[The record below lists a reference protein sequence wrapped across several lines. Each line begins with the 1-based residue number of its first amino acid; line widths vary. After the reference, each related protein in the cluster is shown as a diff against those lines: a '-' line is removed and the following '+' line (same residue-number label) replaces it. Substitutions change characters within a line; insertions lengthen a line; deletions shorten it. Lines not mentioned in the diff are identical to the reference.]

1 MRTADW
7 TLLVGAALFIG
18 GIAFIIA
25 GARSA
30 RPANTAEAA
39 ISMTPV
45 ASISQIMSGM
55 VAPAATVV
63 YDSVATTVSAAG
75 VEEKVPRTDAEWT
88 HVAINAAMLAEA
100 GNLLIMNDRAVDNE
114 DWVKISQQL
123 TAAAGRALKAA
134 QDRSPDGIIDA
145 GGAINE
151 TCDGCHAKYQRQ

>member
-7 TLLVGAALFIG
+7 MLLVGAALFIS

-25 GARSA
+25 GARNG
-30 RPANTAEAA
+30 RTANTAEAA
-39 ISMTPV
+39 VAMMPV

-100 GNLLIMNDRAVDNE
+100 GNLLIMNDRAVDDE
-114 DWVKISQQL
+114 DWVRISKQL
-123 TAAAGRALKAA
+123 TAAAARALKAA

>member
-1 MRTADW
+1 M
-7 TLLVGAALFIG
+7 LLVSAALFIS

-25 GARSA
+25 GARNA
-30 RPANTAEAA
+30 GPANAAQPTAA
-39 ISMTPV
+39 MRPV
-45 ASISQIMSGM
+45 ANITQIMNGM
-55 VAPAATVV
+55 VAPAATVI

-75 VEEKVPRTDAEWT
+75 VEEKMPRTDAEWT

-100 GNLLIMNDRAVDNE
+100 GNLLVMEGRAVDNG

-123 TAAAGRALKAA
+123 TAAANMALEAA
-134 QDRSPDGIIDA
+134 DDRSPDGIIEA

>member
-1 MRTADW
+1 MRTVDW
-7 TLLVGAALFIG
+7 MLLVGAALFIS

-25 GARSA
+25 GARTA
-30 RPANTAEAA
+30 GPATAAEAA
-39 ISMTPV
+39 VPMTPV
-45 ASISQIMSGM
+45 ASVSQIMSGM

-75 VEEKVPRTDAEWT
+75 VEEKVPRTDAEWA

-100 GNLLIMNDRAVDNE
+100 GNLLVMEDRAVDNG
-114 DWVKISQQL
+114 DWVKISRDL
-123 TAAAGRALKAA
+123 TAAATRAVKAA
-134 QDRSPDGIIDA
+134 EDRSPDGIIDA

>member
-7 TLLVGAALFIG
+7 ALLVGAALFVS

-25 GARSA
+25 GARNA
-30 RPANTAEAA
+30 RPADTADAA
-39 ISMTPV
+39 VSMTPV
-45 ASISQIMSGM
+45 ANISQIMSGM
-55 VAPAATVV
+55 VAPAAMVI

-75 VEEKVPRTDAEWT
+75 VEEKMPRTDAEWT

-100 GNLLIMNDRAVDNE
+100 GNLLIMNDRAVDE
-114 DWVKISQQL
+114 GWVTISKQL
-123 TAAAGRALKAA
+123 TEAAGRALKAA